1 MDDAF
6 LKLIEAEEKESEM
19 ETKRKLES
27 DDVKDVLIKR
37 RMKQAKTK
45 ETVVYGNEDS
55 ASDSEDDLVSSCY
68 SILYS

>member
-55 ASDSEDDLVSSCY
+55 ASDSEDALVSSCY